1 MDLFAIATDVASL
14 VTLLIVTLIAWR
26 ALRAFR
32 QSKQAVIESASLVN
46 VIVDAL
52 SSRIHR
58 SELTLAA
65 LRSDIMSESRRGE
78 ALQAEQVTLQTSQE
92 QILRQLEDVLSTDK
106 RLVAELEQ
114 FKSRLSELQQ
124 VRIAEGLPKRE
135 NLGVLI
141 SDGDILSTL
150 TPTERLTLEVLRAEG
165 VKGAPELGKRL
176 EKSREHTSRLM
187 KKLYM
192 EGYVTRES
200 NHSPFRYKLN
210 ESVRSALES
219 GENRLIEK
227 EREST

>member
-1 MDLFAIATDVASL
+1 MVIAVAL
-14 VTLLIVTLIAWR
+14 K

-65 LRSDIMSESRRGE
+65 LRSDIMAESRRGE
-78 ALQAEQVTLQTSQE
+78 TLQAEQITLHTSQE
-92 QILRQLEDVLSTDK
+92 QILRQLEDVLSTDR

-114 FKSRLSELQQ
+114 FKSKLTELRQ
-124 VRIAEGLPKRE
+124 VRTTEGLPKRE
-135 NLGVLI
+135 NLGAVI

-150 TPTERLTLEVLRAEG
+150 TPTERLTLEILRAEG
-165 VKGAPELGKRL
+165 AKGAPELGKRL

-192 EGYVTRES
+192 EGYVTRDS

-210 ESVRSALES
+210 DSVRSALES
-219 GENRLIEK
+219 GGNRVIEE

>member
-1 MDLFAIATDVASL
+1 MDLLAIATDLASL
-14 VTLLIVTLIAWR
+14 VTLLIVMLV
-26 ALRAFR
+26 ALKVIRAFR

-52 SSRIHR
+52 STRIHR

-78 ALQAEQVTLQTSQE
+78 ALQAEQITLQASQE

-114 FKSRLSELQQ
+114 FKSKLSEVHQ
-124 VRIAEGLPKRE
+124 VRTAEGLPKRE
-135 NLGVLI
+135 NLRAVI

-150 TPTERLTLEVLRAEG
+150 TPTERLTLEILRAEG
-165 VKGAPELGKRL
+165 AKGAPELGKRL

-219 GENRLIEK
+219 GATRVIEE
-227 EREST
+227 EREPT

>member
-78 ALQAEQVTLQTSQE
+78 ALQAEQVTLQTSQG

-124 VRIAEGLPKRE
+124 VGIAEGLPKRE